1 MNHNAEEPDDE
12 AQCMDVTPLYD
23 PRTLIMLAT
32 LLIGVMGMVLLL
44 MERASTLGIPGVRD
58 WAVGSMLAAL
68 AGVLIILRGVAPEWL
83 TFTVQNTAA
92 MLAYTFYW
100 VGSAKHF
107 AQQPRLHAWVVLFA
121 LAWIGQTYFTHVVD
135 SLRGRYLSLTGYVF
149 AASLMHAA
157 VFVRQILRN
166 RASHRR
172 RSLGLYFTAFWI
184 GFSCLVFGAR
194 WTHALLLPQHGQGM
208 LEVSWLQALYLGT
221 FTFGLVIVNIGFLL
235 LVSERIRSNFEQLAM
250 TDTLTGVRSRRAL
263 VDAASDLFRR
273 SRRSGEPFSVLSLD
287 LDHFKAIN
295 DQHGHQIGD
304 HVLQAFCRRMEDT
317 LRQSDVFGRQGG
329 EEFILLLPATTMAQD
344 SELAERLLLA
354 AVTSEPGLPGVTVS
368 IGLTDWRRDDTSID
382 DLFNRADRALYAAK
396 AAGRNNAQYC

>member
-135 SLRGRYLSLTGYVF
+135 SLRGRYLSLTGS
-149 AASLMHAA
+149 AS
-157 VFVRQILRN
+157 
-166 RASHRR
+166 RAWCLAPAGPMRCFCLSTGKACWRYPGYRR
-172 RSLGLYFTAFWI
+172 CTSAP
-184 GFSCLVFGAR
+184 S
-194 WTHALLLPQHGQGM
+194 P
-208 LEVSWLQALYLGT
+208 
-221 FTFGLVIVNIGFLL
+221 
-235 LVSERIRSNFEQLAM
+235 LA
-250 TDTLTGVRSRRAL
+250 
-263 VDAASDLFRR
+263 
-273 SRRSGEPFSVLSLD
+273 
-287 LDHFKAIN
+287 
-295 DQHGHQIGD
+295 
-304 HVLQAFCRRMEDT
+304 
-317 LRQSDVFGRQGG
+317 
-329 EEFILLLPATTMAQD
+329 
-344 SELAERLLLA
+344 
-354 AVTSEPGLPGVTVS
+354 
-368 IGLTDWRRDDTSID
+368 W
-382 DLFNRADRALYAAK
+382 
-396 AAGRNNAQYC
+396 